1 MLARLF
7 FFLQQVNIEEKI
19 KNAPDKGYEIGVVIG
34 TYLPFVLLALLAYL
48 VYYKARN
55 RKDLDD

>member
-48 VYYKARN
+48 VYYKAKN

>member
-1 MLARLF
+1 MLAGF
-7 FFLQQVNIEEKI
+7 IFFLQQVNIEEKI